1 LYSNSKK
8 HPESPDPCSN
18 EPSNMNSS
26 PEAMARQAADAETPK
41 SSIMTKVLGKWSV
54 LSLGLAMSIGVFAF
68 YMGASRPDPERVS
81 YGDPSCWVGGFR
93 PEYCCFGP
101 GGNSNCWD
109 ETHTYDRCCLG
120 RHDEVDDE

>member
-1 LYSNSKK
+1 MTDSEDDDIKGECQTTTPPRRHRDSLSLYSNSKK

-54 LSLGLAMSIGVFAF
+54 FSLGLAMSIGVFAF
-68 YMGASRPDPERVS
+68 YMGASRPDPELMPS
-81 YGDPSCWVGGFR
+81 YGDPSCW
-93 PEYCCFGP
+93 
-101 GGNSNCWD
+101 
-109 ETHTYDRCCLG
+109 
-120 RHDEVDDE
+120 